1 MPVIVFAI
9 HGKNILIGRGGKW
22 HADGKSDAEK
32 ERIANLQRSKLD
44 TLAAATA
51 ELLGKRPKDT
61 LVRQPIKKKD
71 YFSTRFIDLD
81 DPHPPGFIKGT
92 YPDTEHPDEK
102 PKAAAAREFEEETFT
117 KFDTGRFTEVSL
129 GTKVYKI
136 VLKDAEATEVL
147 KNWKDGKAAGMGE
160 LVDLK
165 WVPIADIL
173 AEKLDLNPEST
184 EVIERLQ
191 RLKLGG
197 RRKTLRRMFQKPKT
211 LKKRI
216 R

>member
-32 ERIANLQRSKLD
+32 DRIANLQRSKLD
-44 TLAAATA
+44 TLAAAVA

-61 LVRQPIKKKD
+61 LVRQPLKREE
-71 YFSTRFIDLD
+71 YYTTRFIDLN
-81 DPHPPGFIKGT
+81 DPNPPGFIKGT
-92 YPDTEHPDEK
+92 HPDTEHPGEK

-117 KFDTGRFTEVSL
+117 KFDVGRFTEVSL
-129 GTKVYKI
+129 GTKIYKI
-136 VLKDAEATEVL
+136 VLKDAEAAEVM
-147 KNWKDGKAAGMGE
+147 KNWTAGKASGMGE
-160 LVDLK
+160 LVELD

-173 AEKLDLNPEST
+173 SGKLTLNSESDAA
-184 EVIERLQ
+184 IDRLR

-197 RRKTLRRMFQKPKT
+197 RRKTLRRMLKKPKT